1 MTASSSF
8 EVRRA
13 TVSDVPAILPLM
25 AAFNAHEH
33 IVWEPEPMTAALVRL
48 VEKPSLGV
56 VLVAVNTAGAGVV
69 GYGLATFGY
78 DIEFSGPDA
87 FITELFVAPESRRFG
102 IGRLLLDALIA
113 AVISG
118 GGGAIHLM
126 VRPENTEARTLYE
139 SRGFRVVP
147 RLLMTKV
154 LERAPTRPV

>member
-1 MTASSSF
+1 MTASSF
-8 EVRRA
+8 EARRA
-13 TVSDVPAILPLM
+13 TVTDVPAILPLM

-33 IVWEPEPMTAALVRL
+33 IAWQPEPMTAALIRL
-48 VEKPSLGV
+48 VEEPALGV
-56 VLVAVNTAGAGVV
+56 VLVAVDTAGSGVV

-78 DIEFSGPDA
+78 DVEFSGPDA

-113 AVISG
+113 AVQSG
-118 GGGAIHLM
+118 GAGAVHLM

-139 SRGFRVVP
+139 SRRFRVVP

-154 LERAPTRPV
+154 LEIEPAE